1 MASSPQVTAPTPIAT
16 ARAVSDQ
23 APIAPSQPDRPD
35 VTNGTSL
42 VEVGLLQIE
51 AGVQHARMGANQ
63 QNLGTPLSLRSGLLE
78 WLEAR
83 VSTDGFL
90 HQSDAISSVG
100 GLGNVQA
107 GAKLRLFADPG
118 GIPVLSLRSRSGRVR
133 RVHLTLPTGL
143 RIRRAHA
150 SHLGPALSAQL
161 VDKTRSRAQ
170 SADVARELPSQ
181 NPSSDAESIA
191 VRVRIDLNH
200 DPLD

>member
-1 MASSPQVTAPTPIAT
+1 MIHRRT
-16 ARAVSDQ
+16 AR
-23 APIAPSQPDRPD
+23 QP
-35 VTNGTSL
+35 
-42 VEVGLLQIE
+42 
-51 AGVQHARMGANQ
+51 ARMPHTVTDGSKRTVPPRSATVGGRGRGPFCSCARSRSRVGANQ
-63 QNLGTPLSLRSGLLE
+63 QNLGTPLSLRIGLLE

-83 VSTDGFL
+83 VSADGFL